1 MVAYTGLEPARPLP
15 PPEGISRREWVSTN
29 IDSMRLLLD
38 PVLQRAGEN
47 LGPLK
52 PAVEIG
58 MGIVLST
65 EVGVVLGYL
74 GQRVLGQYELVLLD
88 EAVEDRPPRLLFVL
102 PNLGQAVQTFG
113 AEEDEFMTWVAL
125 HEVTHAVQFAGVPW
139 LHAHVAGLV
148 RELLKSAE
156 VRLDAP
162 RKLQVPSLDEVKRVL
177 THLRR
182 GDLISIVTTTPERV
196 MLDRVQAVMA
206 VIEGHAEHVMDA
218 VAPDLLPSL
227 PKLRAALDRRRKSQS
242 GLSRLVARL
251 LGLELKLRQYEQGK
265 YFCDAIVRARGPGR
279 AAPPVV
285 EPGGPADA
293 RRDPGSA
300 GLAGAGDAA
309 RSSTNRAGRTPTPPP
324 EAAAASLVN
333 FGWPETP
340 IHELFISLAVTAT
353 TLWFTN
359 TCSISR

>member
-1 MVAYTGLEPARPLP
+1 MIDWIIAQRIATFVAGTGDADPPKVDLAAVAAESEVRVVAYTGLHPTRPLP
-15 PPEGISRREWVSTN
+15 SPEGISRRDWVSSN
-29 IDSMRLLLD
+29 IQSMRLLLD
-38 PVLQRAGEN
+38 PVLQRATDN
-47 LGPLK
+47 LGSLK

-102 PNLGQAVQTFG
+102 PNLGQAVKTFS

-139 LHAHVAGLV
+139 LHSHVAGLV
-148 RELLKSAE
+148 RELLRSAE
-156 VRLDAP
+156 VRLETP
-162 RKLQVPSLDEVKRVL
+162 RKLQFPSAEEVKRVMS
-177 THLRR
+177 HLRR
-182 GDLISIVTTTPERV
+182 GDLISIVTTTPERE

-227 PKLRAALDRRRKSQS
+227 PKLRAALDRRRQSQS

-265 YFCDAIVRARGPGR
+265 YFCDTIVRERGPGALR
-279 AAPPVV
+279 HLWSSPEALPTLAEIQDPAAWLAREMPGELEEPPQS
-285 EPGGPADA
+285 
-293 RRDPGSA
+293 GSS
-300 GLAGAGDAA
+300 DAA
-309 RSSTNRAGRTPTPPP
+309 A
-324 EAAAASLVN
+324 
-333 FGWPETP
+333 
-340 IHELFISLAVTAT
+340 
-353 TLWFTN
+353 
-359 TCSISR
+359 